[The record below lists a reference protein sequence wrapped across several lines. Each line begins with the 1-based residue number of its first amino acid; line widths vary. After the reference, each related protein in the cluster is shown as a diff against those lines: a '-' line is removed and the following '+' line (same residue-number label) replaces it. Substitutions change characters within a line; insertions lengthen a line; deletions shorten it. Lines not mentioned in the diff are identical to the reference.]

1 LNAIDSAVGKAAD
14 DFTLNKSAAVGAA
27 VASSVA
33 SSVASEIAS
42 SVASAVGGL
51 DSAAMSSLASSV
63 AKSMA
68 SSMAS
73 HVVTDASQVASALAS
88 NSAAVLNSDGTVNS
102 SVAITD
108 TVSKAQSAIADS
120 TASVAPSASDDAD
133 SEATDDHDD
142 ETGTVAIAAVTP
154 PSNPFDIYTS
164 PNMFNSLVHTSS
176 SDLVQND
183 NQNMQVILS
192 DTRKYKTNINIT
204 AQLAPNFRS
213 NTGELEN
220 AQLFM
225 SKTAL
230 PTASDDALTQVASSG
245 STVLGSGLYM
255 RNAIAI
261 GADPVTIASGMM
273 TKTTLTYNNVYLNIP
288 QPTSGNKPIGTGDY
302 KGTIVWTVNAVQ
314 GNTLGD
320 TK

>member
-1 LNAIDSAVGKAAD
+1 M
-14 DFTLNKSAAVGAA
+14 NKSAAVGAA

-220 AQLFM
+220 GQLFM
-225 SKTAL
+225 SKTTL

-273 TKTTLTYNNVYLNIP
+273 TKTTTLTYNNVYLNIP
-288 QPTSGNKPIGTGDY
+288 QPTSGDKPIGTGDY